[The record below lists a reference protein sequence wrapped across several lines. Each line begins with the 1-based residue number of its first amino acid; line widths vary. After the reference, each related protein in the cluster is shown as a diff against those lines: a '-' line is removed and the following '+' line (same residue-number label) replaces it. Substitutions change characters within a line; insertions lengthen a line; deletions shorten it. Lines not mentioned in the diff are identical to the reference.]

1 MSFHHSNMWN
11 RYTRQFHISGNRN
24 IHMFDTRQYVVL
36 FYSRRIDVIIQKHN
50 VLPEQEQLRNKY
62 RMWIYVVAT
71 ILSTIGLSIAI
82 ELTREKPETEFV
94 HDKAR
99 IEIPKLHISD
109 ISK

>member
-11 RYTRQFHISGNRN
+11 RYTGQFHISGNRN

-36 FYSRRIDVIIQKHN
+36 F
-50 VLPEQEQLRNKY
+50 
-62 RMWIYVVAT
+62 
-71 ILSTIGLSIAI
+71 
-82 ELTREKPETEFV
+82 REKPETEFV